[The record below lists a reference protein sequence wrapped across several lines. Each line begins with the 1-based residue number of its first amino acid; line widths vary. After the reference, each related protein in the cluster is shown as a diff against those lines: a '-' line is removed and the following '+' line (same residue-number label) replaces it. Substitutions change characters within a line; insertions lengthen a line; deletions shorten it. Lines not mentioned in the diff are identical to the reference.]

1 MLQSRKHSH
10 PVWRMSSWALG
21 ILFLLELLEPILLP
35 VSLHKP
41 RLSVAAVQARWIY
54 LCALTEVYARAH
66 CWHTDQPITA
76 RQEPHSDQW
85 EVHKHIHRTSVL
97 WEITAAGDKEQIQ
110 FERLRIISKIC
121 DGLTHTSPPTSAQ
134 TPPELCLSKPFT
146 SISWSGVA
154 HKALIC
160 TARRNSYLVGFCWP
174 VTKT

>member
-35 VSLHKP
+35 VSLRKP

-54 LCALTEVYARAH
+54 LCTLTEVYARAH

-85 EVHKHIHRTSVL
+85 AVHKHIHRTSVL

-134 TPPELCLSKPFT
+134 TPLNSVWVSRLQVFPEVGLHTKHWYVQQEET
-146 SISWSGVA
+146 VIS
-154 HKALIC
+154 
-160 TARRNSYLVGFCWP
+160 
-174 VTKT
+174 

>member
-1 MLQSRKHSH
+1 
-10 PVWRMSSWALG
+10 MSSWALG

-35 VSLHKP
+35 VSLRKP

-54 LCALTEVYARAH
+54 LCALTEAYARAH

-134 TPPELCLSKPFT
+134 TPLNSVWVSRLQVFPEVGLHTKHWYVQQEET
-146 SISWSGVA
+146 VIS
-154 HKALIC
+154 
-160 TARRNSYLVGFCWP
+160 
-174 VTKT
+174 

>member
-10 PVWRMSSWALG
+10 LVWRMSSWALG

-35 VSLHKP
+35 VSLRKP

-134 TPPELCLSKPFT
+134 TPLNSVWVSRLQVFPEVGLHTKHWYVQQEET
-146 SISWSGVA
+146 VIS
-154 HKALIC
+154 
-160 TARRNSYLVGFCWP
+160 
-174 VTKT
+174 

>member
-35 VSLHKP
+35 VSLRKP

-110 FERLRIISKIC
+110 FEQLRIISKIC

-134 TPPELCLSKPFT
+134 TPLNSVWVSRLQVFPEVGLHTKHWYVQQEET
-146 SISWSGVA
+146 VIS
-154 HKALIC
+154 
-160 TARRNSYLVGFCWP
+160 
-174 VTKT
+174 

>member
-1 MLQSRKHSH
+1 
-10 PVWRMSSWALG
+10 MSSWALG

-35 VSLHKP
+35 VSLRKP

-134 TPPELCLSKPFT
+134 TPLNSVWVSRLQVFPEVGLHTKHWYVQQEET
-146 SISWSGVA
+146 VIS
-154 HKALIC
+154 
-160 TARRNSYLVGFCWP
+160 
-174 VTKT
+174 